1 MFFFFFPFYA
11 ADQIELS
18 GCKQQKFTMAN
29 LSKRKFTGKVTLN
42 GREAIE
48 TGLGI
53 DREQS
58 TQGPG
63 RKSYRDSLT
72 TEAIW
77 SR

>member
-1 MFFFFFPFYA
+1 
-11 ADQIELS
+11 
-18 GCKQQKFTMAN
+18 MAN